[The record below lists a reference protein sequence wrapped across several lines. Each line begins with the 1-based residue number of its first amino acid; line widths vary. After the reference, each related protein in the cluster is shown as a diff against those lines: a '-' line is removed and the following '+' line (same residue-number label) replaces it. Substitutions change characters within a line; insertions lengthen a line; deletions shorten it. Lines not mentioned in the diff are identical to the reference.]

1 MNCPSFAY
9 IAKKERGEIVKRKI
23 RLLIMFAVALGIIVL
38 SQKLSSYVQSAAVG
52 EKEVEVVIDAGH
64 GGADPGKV
72 GVNNVLEK
80 DINLQIAKKIQ
91 RNLENIGI
99 SVAMTRDDDQGFYDD
114 AAGNKKLA
122 DMEKRVKM
130 IEEVEPKVVVSIHQ
144 NSYSDSSV
152 TGAQVFYHG
161 LSKEGETLAQVLQE
175 ELWTLNPEKKRQ
187 IKANDTYYMLRKTK
201 VPTVIVECGF
211 LSNYEEAQKLM
222 EETYQEELSLAI
234 TNGIIKW
241 LDKSTE

>member
-1 MNCPSFAY
+1 M
-9 IAKKERGEIVKRKI
+9 KRKI
-23 RLLIMFAVALGIIVL
+23 RLFIMFVIALGIIVL

-52 EKEVEVVIDAGH
+52 GKTVEVVIDAGH
-64 GGADPGKV
+64 GGSDPGKV
-72 GVNNVLEK
+72 GVNDVLEK
-80 DINLQIAKKIQ
+80 DLNLQIAKKVEQ
-91 RNLENIGI
+91 NLKKIGI
-99 SVAMTRDDDQGFYDD
+99 SVAMTREDDVGFYDETVS
-114 AAGNKKLA
+114 NKKLV
-122 DMEKRVKM
+122 DMEKRVQM
-130 IEEVEPKVVVSIHQ
+130 IEGVQPKAVVSIHQ
-144 NSYSDSSV
+144 NSYTDSSV

-161 LSKEGETLAQVLQE
+161 TSKEGEELAQVLQQ
-175 ELWTLNPEKKRQ
+175 ELWTLNPEKTRQ

-222 EETYQEELSLAI
+222 EETYQEAMAQAI